1 MQKNG
6 VCNMNKWSPLD
17 HIMGV
22 KEAGE
27 MWGLSADR
35 VKGLCQSDEV
45 IAKKVGNSWI
55 LDKNQQ
61 NPKGGRKI
69 RLGGEKM
76 RIWER
81 EGYKVVEENFDGELH
96 AFAVIKGEEVVTTIT
111 PGTIEDMNQIIEDLN
126 DGEDVNGW
134 EDGMGNTIY
143 IEVE

>member
-1 MQKNG
+1 
-6 VCNMNKWSPLD
+6 
-17 HIMGV
+17 
-22 KEAGE
+22 
-27 MWGLSADR
+27 
-35 VKGLCQSDEV
+35 
-45 IAKKVGNSWI
+45 
-55 LDKNQQ
+55 
-61 NPKGGRKI
+61 
-69 RLGGEKM
+69 M

>member
-1 MQKNG
+1 
-6 VCNMNKWSPLD
+6 
-17 HIMGV
+17 MGV

-69 RLGGEKM
+69 RLGGRKNENM
-76 RIWER
+76 GTRRI
-81 EGYKVVEENFDGELH
+81 
-96 AFAVIKGEEVVTTIT
+96 
-111 PGTIEDMNQIIEDLN
+111 
-126 DGEDVNGW
+126 
-134 EDGMGNTIY
+134 
-143 IEVE
+143 